1 MPTPSILRT
10 VVQAKMPLVSS
21 DRSSSAGGVEGG
33 GGPSGEGGAEH
44 HPDILLENAPIA
56 LAMFDDQMRYLVA
69 NRMWV
74 DEFGLQQVVPLMGR
88 SQFEVFPNLHPGWKQ
103 VYERALQGHVVRS
116 EHDALSGQKGESIVY
131 RWEVRPWRRRADAS
145 VGGLMV
151 SCEKYPGPAKATK
164 AALPAETKAAPEE
177 GAPRSSENLS
187 NGLFD
192 SAIPILLLDITGKI
206 QKANVAALGPI
217 LSKGVQE
224 GVTYFWS
231 AYGDGAD
238 PLSLRDQSLAAIHR
252 VAMSKEPATE
262 VMRIQRSDESSA
274 ATGVGASLPS
284 QWLLTRPNGAVGN
297 PVYALALESAPWE
310 KGTPPPSGP
319 QDPSLAEELRLA
331 RQETAILRDVEA
343 AFAKRESR
351 QRAVLDSLSCG
362 LVVLNERG
370 MPIHHNEHIAK
381 LLGRGLQ
388 QGENVETWLLSACP
402 TEDHKKSVSAVWSND
417 IWRRQLTRVLSLAT
431 ADGLLK
437 ELEFRPVSLAG
448 GGLLISIHDV
458 TDTCRM
464 EEQLR
469 SNEAKF
475 RTLLGETPVGV
486 VLIDKN
492 GSIFEANQAA
502 ERLLHRSKGEL
513 RRLNSEDWLT
523 PDSVVKRREGLRVMR
538 DEGRRSTVLDVT
550 ILRPDGSEREA
561 NLRIALVPDAAGDV
575 HTAIHFLQGSE
586 AALPASPT
594 SPEEPPVRV
603 EKSELPAAIIEAP
616 KPPAILW
623 LLQTDGS
630 GRITQWSD
638 DAVAR
643 FGFATPEAQGGWLH
657 GLFRP
662 SDPTGFYGDLQ
673 ARIASPEE
681 AFEWNY
687 YGKGGMKGSGR
698 FFAKGASEGGN
709 SVDLFE
715 EQVQQPEI
723 SALPA
728 PTVEPLSPG
737 THLIRPVSQWPV
749 ADLDREK
756 LLLSETHHRIKNHLQ
771 IISSMLNLQM
781 NSLADQPARDVL
793 RSSQNRVRSIA
804 ALHQHLYQLVLD
816 EGPDFADFARGLA
829 QRLRECY
836 AVPEEQVSLTL
847 DITSAPLDHEWMM
860 PLALILNETLSNAFE
875 YAFPDGRNG
884 AIRVRLTLEDGV
896 GEFVVSDNGAGLP
909 ENFDSAT
916 ASGLGLK
923 ILGVFA
929 EQMRGE
935 LRLSGA
941 LNNGTEFNLRFP
953 MAHIDN

>member
-10 VVQAKMPLVSS
+10 VVQAKTPPS
-21 DRSSSAGGVEGG
+21 
-33 GGPSGEGGAEH
+33 SGEREPTLGTDETRTPPNTSGNEH
-44 HPDILLENAPIA
+44 HPDILLENAPVA

-74 DEFGLQQVVPLMGR
+74 EEFGLQQVTPLVGR
-88 SQFEVFPNLHPGWKQ
+88 SQFEVFPSLHPGWKQ

-131 RWEVRPWRRRADAS
+131 RWEVRPWRRRTDAS

-151 SCEKYPGPAKATK
+151 SCEKYPGPTK
-164 AALPAETKAAPEE
+164 ADKAPLPSESKTAPV
-177 GAPRSSENLS
+177 GAPLKPNESLS

-192 SAIPILLLDITGKI
+192 SCIPILLLDVTGKI
-206 QKANVAALGPI
+206 QKANVSALGPV

-231 AYGDGAD
+231 AYGNGVD
-238 PLSLRDQSLAAIHR
+238 PLSLRDRSLAAIHR
-252 VAMSKEPATE
+252 VATSKEPATE
-262 VMRIQRSDESSA
+262 IVTISRSGAAESENGEEA
-274 ATGVGASLPS
+274 PLPS
-284 QWLLTRPNGAVGN
+284 RWLLTRPGGAPGN
-297 PVYALALESAPWE
+297 QVFALALGNEE
-310 KGTPPPSGP
+310 KAMERPASSSQDSG
-319 QDPSLAEELRLA
+319 LAEELHRA

-370 MPIHHNEHIAK
+370 VPIHHNEHIAK

-388 QGENVETWLLSACP
+388 HGENVETWLLSACP

-475 RTLLGETPVGV
+475 RTLLNETPIGV

-492 GSIFEANQAA
+492 GAIFEANPPA
-502 ERLLHRSKGEL
+502 ERLLRRSKGEL
-513 RRLNSEDWLT
+513 RRINSENWLT
-523 PDSVVKRREGLRVMR
+523 PESVAKRREGLRVMR
-538 DEGRRSTVLDVT
+538 DEGRRSTVMDVN
-550 ILRPDGSEREA
+550 ILRPDGSEQEA
-561 NLRIALVPDAAGDV
+561 SLRIALVPDAVGDV
-575 HTAIHFLQGSE
+575 HTAIHFLQAREPVGESS
-586 AALPASPT
+586 LPRSDAFPNKTETSDPNPT
-594 SPEEPPVRV
+594 
-603 EKSELPAAIIEAP
+603 LIEAP
-616 KPPAILW
+616 KPPSILW

-630 GRITQWSD
+630 GRITHWSD

-643 FGFATPEAQGGWLH
+643 FGFVSTEAQGGWLH

-662 SDPTGFYGDLQ
+662 SDPTGFYADMQ
-673 ARIASPEE
+673 ARIAVPEE
-681 AFEWNY
+681 AFEWTY
-687 YGKGGMKGSGR
+687 YGKGGLKGSGR
-698 FFAKGASEGGN
+698 FFAKGAAEGGN
-709 SVDLFE
+709 SIDLFE
-715 EQVQQPEI
+715 EKAAPVEKPN
-723 SALPA
+723 LPA
-728 PTVEPLSPG
+728 PSAAPLTPG

-781 NSLADQPARDVL
+781 NTLTDQPARDVL

-816 EGPDFADFARGLA
+816 EGPDFAEFARGLA
-829 QRLRECY
+829 ERLRECY
-836 AVPEEQVSLTL
+836 DVSEEQVSLTL
-847 DITSAPLDHEWMM
+847 DISSGALDHEWMM

-875 YAFPDGRNG
+875 YAFPEGRKG
-884 AIRVRLTLEDGV
+884 AIRVRLTLENGI
-896 GEFVVSDNGAGLP
+896 GEFIVGDNGIGLP

-935 LRLSGA
+935 LRLSGVP
-941 LNNGTEFNLRFP
+941 NGGTEFNLRFP